1 MRRMRREDF
10 AMYTI
15 LQDGVKRRTHGYTI
29 VGIFVD
35 GEFYCLKCGFKKL
48 GMTEPK
54 NQADLR
60 TFEIA
65 QLREGETDLP
75 VHVSALSEFYD
86 GSLFC
91 NCGYEV
97 VDMTIQEE
105 K

>member
-1 MRRMRREDF
+1 MDLYRV
-10 AMYTI
+10 
-15 LQDGVKRRTHGYTI
+15 LVNGKKRRTHGYTI

-54 NQADLR
+54 NQAGLR
-60 TFEIA
+60 AFEIT

-86 GSLFC
+86 GALFC
-91 NCGYEV
+91 DCGYGV
-97 VDMTIQEE
+97 IDTTHMEE